1 VTAPL
6 EVLPSGD
13 LAGRLL
19 SGRYRLTELIGQG
32 GCASVY
38 AAQDER
44 LDREVAV
51 KVWAEPDEV
60 TAEGRLTA
68 RLRHPGVVTVHDA
81 ATDGELAFLVME
93 RVHGRSLAEE
103 LRDGPLAAERAVR
116 LCGQLARTLAC
127 VHADHVVHGDVKP
140 ANVLVGPAD
149 LVTLTDFGTASPS
162 RTRHRD
168 LAHGTPPYLSP
179 EQVRGRPLTPATDV
193 YAAGLVLLE
202 CLTGV
207 RAFPGPPASAARARL
222 EGGPLV
228 PGYVAGDLAALV
240 RRMTSLDPAER
251 PTAQQVAEEL
261 ERRTTARTTVLPA
274 VVAAGPPTQRVP
286 TEGQGWWLAVGGL
299 LLALTL
305 LLSLTG
311 PSRHEAVA
319 QRPAPAVAVAAPSP
333 TPRAATPTPSTTPRA
348 AAPVRRATTTT
359 THVTKGHKRH
369 GKH

>member
-1 VTAPL
+1 MTAPV

-13 LAGRLL
+13 LAGRVLA
-19 SGRYRLTELIGQG
+19 GRYRLTELIGQG

-81 ATDGELAFLVME
+81 ATDGEHAFLVME

-103 LRDGPLAAERAVR
+103 LRDGPLAPERAVR
-116 LCGQLARTLAC
+116 LSAQLARTLAC
-127 VHADHVVHGDVKP
+127 VHADSVVHGDVKP
-140 ANVLVGPAD
+140 ANVLVGPGDA
-149 LVTLTDFGTASPS
+149 VTLTDFGTASPA

-202 CLTGV
+202 SLTGV
-207 RAFPGPPASAARARL
+207 RAFPGPPESAARARL

-228 PGYVAGDLAALV
+228 PGYVARDLAALV
-240 RRMTSLDPAER
+240 RRMTALDPGER
-251 PTAQQVAEEL
+251 PSAAQVADEL
-261 ERRTTARTTVLPA
+261 ERRPSTGPALLPA
-274 VVAAGPPTQRVP
+274 AVAAGPPTQRVP
-286 TEGQGWWLAVGGL
+286 TEGHSWWLAVGGL
-299 LLALTL
+299 LLALTV

-311 PSRHEAVA
+311 PSAHRAVA
-319 QRPAPAVAVAAPSP
+319 QRPLAPVAEAPSP
-333 TPRAATPTPSTTPRA
+333 APQATAAPTPAVRRVA
-348 AAPVRRATTTT
+348 GAPVGTTTT
-359 THVTKGHKRH
+359 TRAKGHKRH
-369 GKH
+369 GRH